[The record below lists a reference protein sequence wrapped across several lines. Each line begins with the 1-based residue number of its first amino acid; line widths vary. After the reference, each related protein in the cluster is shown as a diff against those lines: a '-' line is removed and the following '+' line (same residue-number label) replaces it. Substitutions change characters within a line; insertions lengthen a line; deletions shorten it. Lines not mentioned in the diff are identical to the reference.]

1 MSITSQT
8 SYVIKTKEELDKFAK
23 EYDKNFPLTI
33 LRKSTEEETSKVI
46 IKMMTQKLIEMEEYH
61 EKNWKEFERS
71 HIKNYIQKMMNARI
85 KAKYWKDFFDIL
97 DNKNL

>member
-8 SYVIKTKEELDKFAK
+8 SYIIKTKEELDKFAK

-33 LRKSTEEETSKVI
+33 LRKSTEEETSKAI

-61 EKNWKEFERS
+61 EKNWKEFERF
-71 HIKNYIQKMMNARI
+71 HIKNYIQKMMNVRI

-97 DNKNL
+97 ENKNS

>member
-1 MSITSQT
+1 
-8 SYVIKTKEELDKFAK
+8 
-23 EYDKNFPLTI
+23 
-33 LRKSTEEETSKVI
+33 
-46 IKMMTQKLIEMEEYH
+46 MTQKLIEMEEYH

-97 DNKNL
+97 ENKNS